1 MKTIQVDFE
10 IDISD
15 STTVSD
21 PLTVPDGYE
30 LVGLF
35 APVCTGTALTMTAAK
50 TLTGTYVVVAN
61 AANTAISHTI
71 SATAHYIALD
81 PLLYRGLQFL
91 KVVSGTAE
99 LADRVFTAVFQKRA
113 T

>member
-21 PLTVPDGYE
+21 PLSAPDGYE

-35 APVCTGTALTMTAAK
+35 IPAMTGTALTLTAAK
-50 TLTGTYVVVAN
+50 TLTGTYSPVKN
-61 AANTAISHTI
+61 AANTAISITVDG
-71 SATAHYIALD
+71 TAHLAVLD
-81 PLLYRGLQFL
+81 PLLYRGLQFF
-91 KVVSGTAE
+91 KVVSGTVE